1 MPRGQ
6 LKGSFQ
12 IGLVSLGANL
22 VCGGTAPDEESHRID
37 EKRFSGPGFTG
48 EHDETG
54 AEGDGQLLDDA
65 EIRNA
70 QLGQH
75 AADSLRL
82 SSAGMLREQ
91 RIDQLFELALR
102 ACTHKPFDRLAVLE
116 E

>member
-1 MPRGQ
+1 M
-6 LKGSFQ
+6 
-12 IGLVSLGANL
+12 
-22 VCGGTAPDEESHRID
+22 
-37 EKRFSGPGFTG
+37 KRFSGPGFTG
-48 EHDETG
+48 EYDETG

-102 ACTHKPFDRLAVLE
+102 ACTDQSRSTACPFLKNKMVGILIADSGRQFPDFHRY
-116 E
+116 